1 MIGTDGECCARL
13 AGMSSMPPNNALQ
26 ADKGKLSR
34 LLHSQEPRQLTFAA
48 ELGR

>member
-1 MIGTDGECCARL
+1 MLRE
-13 AGMSSMPPNNALQ
+13 SSRWIPPNKALQ

-34 LLHSQEPRQLTFAA
+34 LLHSQKPGQLVFAA